1 MRKRPRTNQML
12 FAKVTMS
19 KTKPGFNGVGAIDLN
34 DFKTLE
40 PAKQLNGKFLH
51 FDFLD
56 LSAVDEDDEDYWN
69 LAIRDEK
76 TDERIEAQQTHFEN
90 HGFLTNFWPP
100 IYGSDGR
107 PRDGRGRII
116 AAKRNGERFIP
127 ISVYS
132 YTDNTNRNYLT
143 NGLKA
148 NNHAPSVSV
157 KTGDVVRTGLRL
169 ISDGELKCDKSSV
182 EDWLYNELE
191 VTEMFSERGGVI
203 TKIID
208 EILAV
213 GANGGD
219 PLVYRQSREKWE
231 EWCEKRN
238 LKIDNKKRFLMSVD
252 SDTYYY
258 RAWCQHILPAISKCD
273 DPIELV
279 LYTNETVPEK
289 ARKKLKV
296 FVTQLEYFY
305 AASYTMVNNALSG
318 IKLEVPDERPY
329 IVLGAIPQIY
339 GSHDLKSRKL
349 IPIDKY

>member
-1 MRKRPRTNQML
+1 
-12 FAKVTMS
+12 MS
-19 KTKPGFNGVGAIDLN
+19 KTKPGFNGIGVINLD

-56 LSAVDEDDEDYWN
+56 LYTVDEDDEDYWN

-90 HGFLTNFWPP
+90 HGFLTGFWPP
-100 IYGSDGR
+100 IYGTDGR

-132 YTDNTNRNYLT
+132 HSDDSARNYIT

-148 NNHAPSVSV
+148 NGEHPPSVSV
-157 KTGDVVRTGLRL
+157 KTSNVVTSALYL
-169 ISDGELKCDKSSV
+169 ISEGELNCDKSSV

-191 VTEMFSERGGVI
+191 ITKMFSERGGVI

-208 EILAV
+208 EILAT

-231 EWCEKRN
+231 QWCEKRN
-238 LKIDNKKRFLMSVD
+238 LKIDGKKRFLMSVD

-318 IKLEVPDERPY
+318 IKLEVPNERPY
-329 IVLGAIPQIY
+329 VVLGAIPQIY

-349 IPIDKY
+349 VPVCKY

>member
-1 MRKRPRTNQML
+1 
-12 FAKVTMS
+12 MS
-19 KTKPGFNGVGAIDLN
+19 KTKPGFNGIGVINLD

-56 LSAVDEDDEDYWN
+56 LYTVDEDDEDYWN

-90 HGFLTNFWPP
+90 HGFLTGFWPP
-100 IYGSDGR
+100 IYGTDGR

-132 YTDNTNRNYLT
+132 YSDDSARNYIT

-148 NNHAPSVSV
+148 NGEHPPSVSV
-157 KTGDVVRTGLRL
+157 KTSNVVTSALYL
-169 ISDGELKCDKSSV
+169 ISEGELNCDKSSV

-191 VTEMFSERGGVI
+191 ITKMFSERGGVI

-208 EILAV
+208 EILAT

-219 PLVYRQSREKWE
+219 PLVYRQSREK
-231 EWCEKRN
+231 
-238 LKIDNKKRFLMSVD
+238 
-252 SDTYYY
+252 
-258 RAWCQHILPAISKCD
+258 
-273 DPIELV
+273 
-279 LYTNETVPEK
+279 
-289 ARKKLKV
+289 
-296 FVTQLEYFY
+296 
-305 AASYTMVNNALSG
+305 
-318 IKLEVPDERPY
+318 
-329 IVLGAIPQIY
+329 
-339 GSHDLKSRKL
+339 
-349 IPIDKY
+349 